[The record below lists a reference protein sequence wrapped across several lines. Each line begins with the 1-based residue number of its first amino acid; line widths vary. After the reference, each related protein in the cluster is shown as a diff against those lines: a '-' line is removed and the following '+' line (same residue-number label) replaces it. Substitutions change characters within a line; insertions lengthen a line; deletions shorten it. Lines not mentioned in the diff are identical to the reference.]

1 MENNQY
7 SDILTNAMS
16 GDMLVVPMVYGSH
29 FGEVMRM
36 FLAPLFTPP
45 ENRTL
50 DYGDLNQS
58 ECSKPNCLLKIN
70 G

>member
-1 MENNQY
+1 MDLRSSEGGLEMENNQY

-36 FLAPLFTPP
+36 FLATVFTPP
-45 ENRTL
+45 ENKTL
-50 DYGDLNQS
+50 DCGDLNFES
-58 ECSKPNCLLKIN
+58 I
-70 G
+70 